1 MFSFLHQPLSVY
13 IALQPISNSPFH
25 DKVVTGQYCGD
36 PIQSIT
42 AVSVKTQQ
50 KSGFNTPPPVPF
62 VLKLFLLL
70 LATPFTFKWVLWIF
84 LLIAGYPI
92 VISFLE
98 FDHVFISEVISEYCK
113 KQLLCPKLTTAAC
126 AVKFMRP

>member
-42 AVSVKTQQ
+42 AASIKTEQ
-50 KSGFNTPPPVPF
+50 KSGFNTTSSSSFCSYIVSAPS
-62 VLKLFLLL
+62 
-70 LATPFTFKWVLWIF
+70 
-84 LLIAGYPI
+84 GY
-92 VISFLE
+92 SL
-98 FDHVFISEVISEYCK
+98 H
-113 KQLLCPKLTTAAC
+113 L
-126 AVKFMRP
+126 